1 MLLRPLQVL
10 TLDSQVRTYIPWI
23 TWSTGDGKLIFREVS
38 THREISDISALGKVL
53 DKKLW
58 AILSPMVKVALQPI
72 DIEMDFVRL
81 LDYVHGDDPLFKEHV
96 SGLPV
101 IFSAYPT
108 IVWKSVKH
116 GEIRFTLFADDRPV
130 GNVPDPRISGK
141 VLNKSSLKPF
151 LKALRS

>member
-1 MLLRPLQVL
+1 ML
-10 TLDSQVRTYIPWI
+10 
-23 TWSTGDGKLIFREVS
+23 FREVS

-58 AILSPMVKVALQPI
+58 AILSPMVKVALQPV

-108 IVWKSVKH
+108 IVWRTVKL
-116 GEIRFTLFADDRPV
+116 GEIRFALFAEGRPV
-130 GNVPDPRISGK
+130 GNVRDPRIPGK
-141 VLNKSSLKPF
+141 VLNKSALKPY